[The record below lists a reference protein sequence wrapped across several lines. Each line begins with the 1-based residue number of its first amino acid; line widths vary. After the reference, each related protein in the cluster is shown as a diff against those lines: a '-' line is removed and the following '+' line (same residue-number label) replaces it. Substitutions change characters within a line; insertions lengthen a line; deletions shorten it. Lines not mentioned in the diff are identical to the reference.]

1 MEPKFM
7 IELIL
12 NQMLNY
18 FLPESLSIEPITKLL
33 TFIKGHEF
41 RLNSFVSVLKYQ
53 ILCRLDHV
61 KQYTKQCLK

>member
-33 TFIKGHEF
+33 TLIKGHEF
-41 RLNSFVSVLKYQ
+41 RSNSFVSVLKYQ